1 MRLLVVSQYFWP
13 ENFRINDFVAEMVT
27 RGHQVTVLTGIP
39 NYPEGTVN
47 PDFLREP
54 EKFREWSGAE
64 IIRVPIF
71 VRGQGPLRLWLQGG
85 EGSFQTVG
93 RFHLGFRRSNRK
105 GTRKRNH
112 KRISRRLW
120 KSCGRLLRWTW
131 REDERLN

>member
-1 MRLLVVSQYFWP
+1 MKHRILIISQYFWP

-64 IIRVPIF
+64 IINGVEAQN
-71 VRGQGPLRLWLQGG
+71 GSLQLAQVVKAT
-85 EGSFQTVG
+85 S
-93 RFHLGFRRSNRK
+93 
-105 GTRKRNH
+105 
-112 KRISRRLW
+112 
-120 KSCGRLLRWTW
+120 
-131 REDERLN
+131 